1 MFVPSYEG
9 NPALNPSTNLHPD
22 LSHTYSQ
29 VASVEPKTQT
39 PLPSFVCLAHGNR
52 FQSSN
57 SWDLWCLTAD
67 PSKIMQKHIAFKPSP
82 SGSPCI
88 SLGSPSLWAAATAS

>member
-1 MFVPSYEG
+1 MEIGF
-9 NPALNPSTNLHPD
+9 NPQIAGI
-22 LSHTYSQ
+22 YM
-29 VASVEPKTQT
+29 
-39 PLPSFVCLAHGNR
+39 
-52 FQSSN
+52 
-57 SWDLWCLTAD
+57 DLWCLTAD